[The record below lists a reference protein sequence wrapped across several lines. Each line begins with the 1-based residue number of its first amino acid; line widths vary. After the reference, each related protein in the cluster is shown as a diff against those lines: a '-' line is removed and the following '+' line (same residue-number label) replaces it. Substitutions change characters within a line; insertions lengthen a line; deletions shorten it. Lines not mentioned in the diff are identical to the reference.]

1 MTGSDEPRSKQKAAP
16 PRDPSDAP
24 LIPEDLRVMLKE
36 QRLVIDWGDGL
47 RSDFQMGDLRRQCPC
62 ASCRAERAE
71 HANNPLRI
79 LKYDP
84 QGVRVTDAKL
94 VGNYA
99 IQLTWSDGHDTGIFD
114 FRFLHSLQKPE
125 AGK

>member
-1 MTGSDEPRSKQKAAP
+1 MTGSDEPRSKQEAAP

-24 LIPEDLRVMLKE
+24 LIPEDLTVMLKE
-36 QRLVIDWGDGL
+36 QRLVIDWGDRL
-47 RSDFQMGDLRRQCPC
+47 RSDFPMGDLRRQCPC
-62 ASCRAERAE
+62 AGCRAERAE
-71 HANNPLRI
+71 QANNPLRI

-114 FRFLHSLQKPE
+114 FRFLHSLRKPE
-125 AGK
+125 AGE